1 MVNKKVI
8 EEVKKRLVKVYDPLK
23 IYIFG
28 SYVWGNPTEDSDL
41 DLLVV
46 VEKSDEKSYRR
57 PIAGHIALSG
67 VDTPKDLI
75 IYTER
80 EFNQR
85 TGDITTL
92 CYKIKNEGKEIYAR
106 A

>member
-1 MVNKKVI
+1 MVNKKII

-28 SYVWGNPTEDSDL
+28 SYAWGDPTKDSDL

-46 VEKSDEKSYRR
+46 VEESDEKSYRR
-57 PIAGHIALSG
+57 PISGHIALSG
-67 VDTPKDLI
+67 VDIPKDLI
-75 IYTER
+75 IYTKK
-80 EFNQR
+80 EFEER

-92 CYKIKNEGKEIYAR
+92 CYKIKNEGREIYAR
-106 A
+106 V